1 VDLSENSDG
10 GFTIGQRII
19 FRFNPGFKLFQKK
32 AMQSYT
38 RILFGLCCCLFSCL
52 QPPNELEVVENKPM
66 SALVVPSG
74 FKFSTIHNLYLK
86 IGAVDNYQKAL
97 KGIPVKIY
105 QLETEDLARDYLS
118 TVWIGEH
125 GVVELPLQLA
135 TATQFLVFETDYP
148 GIPSQTIALAP
159 EMESLQIVLG
169 EDNQAKDRSDHALY
183 NPNGLGG
190 IRDRNNTYTYMGSFD
205 QDGVPNYLTPLGES
219 VGQDVLELIS
229 ANLPE
234 GKSVRNH
241 PAGLLDPAAQN
252 NVVLQQAAEVRVH
265 FIHEGSSMRSALGYY
280 TYTTQYPPQNPAEIG
295 PVTIIYPNLS
305 FPSSGGKLHTGDQVL
320 LGTFPAG
327 TTVAWFLVPDGWKP
341 AELTVKNG
349 TASVIYTDASFNTF
363 VDLAHQKFALTLL
376 SPQKE
381 LLLLGFEQDSDEDYN
396 DAVIGIQV
404 APFSALDQQNVKRAD
419 QIQVDQ
425 DKDGVP
431 DGFDY
436 APTDGSYAFKA
447 FSPNENSI
455 GTLVFEDYWPGRG
468 DNDFNDMVVDY
479 QMEERLN
486 TEGKL
491 VEVLMHLKLRAM
503 GASIQNG
510 LGFDL
515 TVPAEKVARV
525 EGSVLSESYIRLNN
539 NGVESGQKRAVVIAF
554 DNAFSILPR
563 PGSGFVNT
571 EKDKPYIGVKDLQL
585 KIVFTEPV
593 ERNALGSAPYNPFL
607 IAHGDRGVE
616 IHLPLHPPTDL
627 AQFSLFGTLD
637 DDSIKTRWEIWLRT
651 KFINVITIPEKD
663 ILRTQY

>member
-1 VDLSENSDG
+1 
-10 GFTIGQRII
+10 
-19 FRFNPGFKLFQKK
+19 
-32 AMQSYT
+32 
-38 RILFGLCCCLFSCL
+38 
-52 QPPNELEVVENKPM
+52 M

-205 QDGVPNYLTPLGES
+205 QDGVPNYLIPLGES

-265 FIHEGSSMRSALGYY
+265 FIHEGSSMRS
-280 TYTTQYPPQNPAEIG
+280 
-295 PVTIIYPNLS
+295 
-305 FPSSGGKLHTGDQVL
+305 
-320 LGTFPAG
+320 
-327 TTVAWFLVPDGWKP
+327 
-341 AELTVKNG
+341 
-349 TASVIYTDASFNTF
+349 
-363 VDLAHQKFALTLL
+363 
-376 SPQKE
+376 
-381 LLLLGFEQDSDEDYN
+381 
-396 DAVIGIQV
+396 
-404 APFSALDQQNVKRAD
+404 
-419 QIQVDQ
+419 
-425 DKDGVP
+425 
-431 DGFDY
+431 
-436 APTDGSYAFKA
+436 
-447 FSPNENSI
+447 
-455 GTLVFEDYWPGRG
+455 
-468 DNDFNDMVVDY
+468 
-479 QMEERLN
+479 
-486 TEGKL
+486 
-491 VEVLMHLKLRAM
+491 
-503 GASIQNG
+503 
-510 LGFDL
+510 
-515 TVPAEKVARV
+515 
-525 EGSVLSESYIRLNN
+525 
-539 NGVESGQKRAVVIAF
+539 
-554 DNAFSILPR
+554 
-563 PGSGFVNT
+563 
-571 EKDKPYIGVKDLQL
+571 
-585 KIVFTEPV
+585 
-593 ERNALGSAPYNPFL
+593 ALGSAPYNPFL

-651 KFINVITIPEKD
+651 KFINVITIPEKN